1 MRSSLFFFRRSV
13 FQTTLCAVLILFA
26 IPALTQEKIV
36 WSTQEQRI
44 VDQIRTLR
52 KLDDMHEVTTG
63 QARRIRQRV
72 PGLSPKK
79 S

>member
-1 MRSSLFFFRRSV
+1 MPKIRTHKSTAKRIKVTGTGKILMGHGFQNHKRSAKS
-13 FQTTLCAVLILFA
+13 
-26 IPALTQEKIV
+26 K
-36 WSTQEQRI
+36 
-44 VDQIRTLR
+44 RTLR

>member
-1 MRSSLFFFRRSV
+1 MPKIKTHKSTAKRIKITGTGKILMGHG
-13 FQTTLCAVLILFA
+13 FQNHKQSAKSKGML
-26 IPALTQEKIV
+26 PQ
-36 WSTQEQRI
+36 
-44 VDQIRTLR
+44 
-52 KLDDMHEVTTG
+52 LDDLHEVTPG